1 MGRINTYQRKQLA
14 SRAVGVA
21 PADRSGQIVGAAVT
35 KFGNTVIQ
43 EAQKMDMYSEMQAN
57 TSVMEFGLAFQKLG
71 NQTQREMAG
80 NPDGYET
87 KILDGGQELVTAF
100 ADGIEDPIVRGKFLT
115 SANTILR
122 AGVAQAPMWAKKQKE
137 TNAKVAIVKG
147 LQQAAIST
155 GETLTKE
162 AYMQNLY
169 TFEEEILNKIPDE
182 MFSYAEKEAFV
193 RKEGPATLEAHF
205 SNRILNSPEQ
215 LKADLMAGEYNKV
228 PFYTA
233 EMKTKFI
240 GKAETKIRQQK
251 TQLKEDQTANFYDLF
266 DRQLAGQL
274 SISEVRAARMAGNPN
289 DSITAAQETRLI
301 SNLVT
306 KIRLN
311 AKNLKESQLVAE
323 RYVTLVEKSFDN
335 LIDRAEV
342 LDKLIDVYADG
353 DISPEESKYLAN
365 MSANLRETLT
375 AKKADGAMK
384 SLEVIK
390 NRALRIWGSDKKQL
404 AIRTATYTQDMV
416 MGMMAGAP
424 ANSIVRGILGAMDV
438 EKVVSDN
445 PALAAFEDPVGQS
458 YSMRAETILEAN
470 GYPMDKANIEALA
483 AQLKKDDNREEK

>member
-193 RKEGPATLEAHF
+193 RNEGPATLEAHF
-205 SNRILNSPEQ
+205 SNRILNNPEQ

-233 EMKTKFI
+233 DMKFKFI
-240 GKAETKIRQQK
+240 KQADTKIRQEEKQI
-251 TQLKEDQTANFYDLF
+251 KEDQSDNYYKLYDKGM
-266 DRQLAGQL
+266 AGIS
-274 SISEVRAARMAGNPN
+274 SIPEIRAAAMVENPH
-289 DSITAAQETRLI
+289 DRITPASETRLI
-301 SNLVT
+301 YGLMN
-306 KIRLN
+306 KIQLN
-311 AKNLKESQLVAE
+311 AKRLKESTPAAE
-323 RYVTLVEKSFDN
+323 RYVTLVERTFDN
-335 LIDRAEV
+335 LIDRSEV
-342 LDKLIDVYADG
+342 LDELIDVWADG
-353 DISPEESKYLAN
+353 DISDTESKYLAD

-375 AKKADGAMK
+375 AKKADGGKK
-384 SLEVIK
+384 SIEVIK
-390 NRALRIWGSDKKQL
+390 NRALRLWEGDKKQI
-404 AIRTATYTQDMV
+404 AIRTATYIQDMV
-416 MGMMAGAP
+416 TGMMAGVP
-424 ANSIVRGILGAMDV
+424 ATSIVRGILGAMDI

-458 YSMRAETILEAN
+458 YIMRATDILKAN

-483 AQLKKDDNREEK
+483 GQLKEDDNREEK